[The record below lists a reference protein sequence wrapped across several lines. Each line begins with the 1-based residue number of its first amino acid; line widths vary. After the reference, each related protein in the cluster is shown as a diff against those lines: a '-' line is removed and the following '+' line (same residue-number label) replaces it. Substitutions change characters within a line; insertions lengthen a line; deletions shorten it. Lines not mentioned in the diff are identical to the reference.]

1 MIPVMEKKNN
11 LKNTLVVNL
20 FGAPGVGKSTIRAGV
35 FSELKWNKIDCE
47 EVTEFA
53 KDLVWEQR
61 HMALSDELY
70 IFSEQNFRFNKL
82 LGQVGVIVTDR
93 PVLLSI
99 PYVKVYSKIKD
110 KQYIESF
117 KNLVYYYHEQ
127 QNSLNIFLERVKPYN
142 PNGRYQTEKESNL
155 LNKEF
160 KNTLLNWGVEF
171 TSLPGQKE
179 SVKIISELIYN
190 KLNKK

>member
-1 MIPVMEKKNN
+1 MEKRNN